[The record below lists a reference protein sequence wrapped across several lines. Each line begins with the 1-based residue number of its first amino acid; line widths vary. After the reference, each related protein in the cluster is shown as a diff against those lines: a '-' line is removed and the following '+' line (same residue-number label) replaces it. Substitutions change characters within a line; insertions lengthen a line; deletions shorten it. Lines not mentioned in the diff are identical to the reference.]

1 MGDDDTDTQHETNT
15 EPDAASSEDRAHGD
29 ETAAEADAEA
39 GDPDSISPSDMDFDE
54 LWGRLSPA
62 QQEYVL
68 ARQKHRYKNKA
79 AEYADIHPDTV
90 YGWPDYVEAAVEKL
104 RDHRKDAVQ
113 EGMKD
118 AAVIAT
124 QRLQRILNDDS
135 ISDTNA
141 LVRAIKLAVE
151 QEVGKAT
158 QQTDLNVSGGFDV
171 DGDDISFGVVSSD
184 EGEDE

>member
-1 MGDDDTDTQHETNT
+1 MPDDDTDNQHETGSG
-15 EPDAASSEDRAHGD
+15 PAAASSEGRAHAG
-29 ETAAEADAEA
+29 ESGAESGSGSAE
-39 GDPDSISPSDMDFDE
+39 PSPSDMDFNE
-54 LWGRLSPA
+54 LWGRLKPA

-68 ARQKHRYKNKA
+68 ARQKYRYKNKA
-79 AEYADIHPDTV
+79 AQSVDVHPDTV
-90 YGWPDYVEAAVEKL
+90 YGWPDYVEAAVDML

-135 ISDTNA
+135 ITDTNA

-171 DGDDISFGVVSSD
+171 GEDEISFGVSSD
-184 EGEDE
+184 EDDE